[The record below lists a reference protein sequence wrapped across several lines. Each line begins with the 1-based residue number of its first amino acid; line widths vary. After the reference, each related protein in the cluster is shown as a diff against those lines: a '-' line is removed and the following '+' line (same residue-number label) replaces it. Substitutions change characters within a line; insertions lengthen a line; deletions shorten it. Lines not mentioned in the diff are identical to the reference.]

1 MGPSNS
7 FGNQPRQFER
17 MASSVKCPPVHLK
30 GRRDHRSASDG
41 PRVVLHPR
49 GWRDRREDHM
59 DHQSQR
65 SWFHGGSFR
74 DQPTGPGVRLWGR
87 TRSRSKGEDARRG
100 RSSQSSQSNQAVE
113 KEKALR
119 EGKSESYA
127 QRQPMVMEKQ
137 RPRSEIQT
145 AKNSVEERKKDKS
158 SSSSTTETEKSN
170 DSEEE
175 DLFPEEDQIKYIHR
189 KCPGLLTRHGIKQ
202 AKCRVL
208 ALQGEGGEGKNPE
221 PVFVRYH
228 RQIFAPQNPSAPLK
242 REHLTL
248 STVLD
253 CILRGE
259 ILKGSD
265 ILTQRLKSLEQ
276 IAHGAPAHLALK
288 LEILPP
294 ESTTLASI
302 EESRTAATQHHRE
315 LKVAEVWKGKGKQGS
330 WGPSPPL
337 TPGNTKGLK
346 GNKGSGAK
354 GIQGKGDKG
363 DRGSKGEQSG
373 RTAIVAPT

>member
-87 TRSRSKGEDARRG
+87 SRSKGEGARRG
-100 RSSQSSQSNQAVE
+100 QPSQSSQSNQAVE
-113 KEKALR
+113 KEKVSR
-119 EGKSESYA
+119 EGKSEGYA

-145 AKNSVEERKKDKS
+145 AKNSVEEKKRQIQLIEHNRDREEQRFRRGRSVPRGGSDQIHTQEMPGVADTSWNQAGKMQGS
-158 SSSSTTETEKSN
+158 SSSGRRWGRQESRASICSISSSDICPAEPKRTPETRASDTVDGVGLHSAGGNFERIRYTDPTFEIVGANCARSTSTPCLEVRNSTTR
-170 DSEEE
+170 
-175 DLFPEEDQIKYIHR
+175 IH
-189 KCPGLLTRHGIKQ
+189 
-202 AKCRVL
+202 
-208 ALQGEGGEGKNPE
+208 
-221 PVFVRYH
+221 Y
-228 RQIFAPQNPSAPLK
+228 S
-242 REHLTL
+242 REHRRVEN
-248 STVLD
+248 S
-253 CILRGE
+253 GN
-259 ILKGSD
+259 
-265 ILTQRLKSLEQ
+265 
-276 IAHGAPAHLALK
+276 AAP
-288 LEILPP
+288 
-294 ESTTLASI
+294 
-302 EESRTAATQHHRE
+302 SRT
-315 LKVAEVWKGKGKQGS
+315 QGS
-330 WGPSPPL
+330 GGLEGERQARLMGTQPAFDPS
-337 TPGNTKGLK
+337 NTKGLK